1 MDTHATASTGANSG
15 KDAAKFNRVGSA
27 EVPLSVTSREA
38 HELFLEKKYGE
49 CLALLEEIRKKKGDY
64 PKVLLNIALV
74 EYYHGDCSDPHKLLK
89 ALASVK
95 AKCEELA
102 RSAELQLEGVA
113 SVPSGGASATPAGSA
128 TAGAAP
134 GVGASA
140 SSSSTSTAA
149 TSSATTA
156 SKSLADAGA
165 STSLVTFMQEY
176 DTSLASLNMA
186 VVLYQMQRY
195 GAAIAMLEPLYG
207 NLEPIDELVALR
219 ICLLLLELYLI
230 TRNPDKAAGILAY
243 IEKAF
248 CYQLQDPTPGAR
260 GLNPPLASGGGAPR
274 KLLTGA
280 TSSTSGDSQPRA
292 PLGNGSADADAA
304 GGSHKGGVGGKGDGG
319 GSASTTGDG
328 SGSLEGGDRKGG
340 DAGGS
345 SEDLSLDLAAS
356 FGELSTREGSSAF
369 GSVTGGGSGAAGAGG
384 DGQGGV
390 LSPGAVTSA
399 SLSTTSS
406 LRSLE
411 VPSERR
417 LQLHLLKARLQ
428 LLMHNM
434 KGTKKEIKA
443 ALNLTNDENKCAL
456 FLKAQ
461 LEFTRHNYRK
471 SLKLLLAAAAPTS
484 PSPSTTT
491 PSLPGLPAPLT
502 STSDNRVGA
511 TAVTTTGQTSGSRNS
526 STSSSASTPAGNTGA
541 GSLTTTTTS
550 STSLPASCAP
560 VPSSSSSS
568 PPPLLLYPAFLSN
581 MGCIHAHLG
590 KHTTALLYFTKAL
603 ASLNEL
609 VGSEGGLASG
619 LSIAKPPSST
629 SSSSSGSAS
638 ITPQSGST
646 SSAGAARGGTAAA
659 PGGVATGPPSNGAL
673 PSPSSTGG
681 GSSSSPIL
689 PPATPRFCLDRRM
702 QVLYNLGLQHL
713 LAGARPLLALRC
725 FQESARLFH
734 HSPLLWLRMA
744 ECCVLVHSSQ
754 QWGCTPGDASSA
766 IAPPGQSGW
775 LRASGGAPET
785 LGGSNGV
792 SKDGRIAGGPE
803 GAASAA
809 TAAGGAAAGGTV
821 PIFPAVAAISFPGDQ
836 QRLQVDVVGRGPYRR
851 LLLSLPGGR
860 GGGGA
865 REDGKDEDVSHAG
878 DSSNNSS
885 SNGSSAAGGAA
896 TSSGGDAGSGAKGNG
911 SAGDRSKGDAGGS
924 ASSDTNSSSA
934 TGANASHRAGDAAS
948 VSSSSSATGGGAK
961 GGDGTS
967 SGGAG
972 SGSAAIA
979 RSGVA
984 GNGNAPGGSNSGAAT
999 LVPLSKKLEVR
1010 PLAAA
1015 RAYLANALYLLDRAE
1030 SSAPASSY
1038 DGSGE
1043 DMLTGVHP
1051 GMLSLAGGGGAA
1063 SGPGGGPLLR
1073 GLGMGGTLAS
1083 AGASVGLDGGGL
1095 MGAGADGRSGGGD
1108 GDAPSAGGD
1117 AKRTGVDDGSSN
1129 KQGLAGGVDGAQTS
1143 SLGGSVGSSSSSAT
1157 AAMASASSAA
1167 SAGGAGGPLFAALG
1181 AYCDARKRDLAL
1193 LRAAVL
1199 TNLAHVS
1206 LCLDGEA
1213 GAPSALAAAEAVLK
1227 IALPPG
1233 PGAPPTGSQAG
1244 SNDGAMA
1251 TSSAGSAGF
1260 SGSASSASNS
1270 SSASTSSSSSSA
1282 AAAAAAVPSVAA
1294 ASLTAFRS
1302 LQFTA
1307 RLLAA
1312 ESHALM
1318 GRLADAEALVLA
1330 CMQDAA
1336 GAAPEGPWAAGRG
1349 GLSAEVPPGGRAPA
1363 APGGGRPGGGPA
1375 GAPGVDLASSGDA
1388 RSAMGKAD
1396 LLGPAARSALLVNL
1410 ASVYALQGDM
1420 GRARVAAA
1428 QAYALHPSSG
1438 AAHAALVY
1446 AELAL
1451 GQTDAALALLKYRRT
1466 AAMVGGGPRAPGGDG
1481 RPTRPR
1487 DARGTGGGVG
1497 WPDRG
1502 APRRGAVW
1510 PRDRAR
1516 DGVWVGRAGRGG
1528 AGGHGAW
1535 DWVCSGCALVRGGG
1549 PGRDGEPGGH
1559 EGVAGGG
1566 ARGPWPRPTPGR
1578 R

>member
-792 SKDGRIAGGPE
+792 SKDGRIAG
-803 GAASAA
+803 
-809 TAAGGAAAGGTV
+809 
-821 PIFPAVAAISFPGDQ
+821 
-836 QRLQVDVVGRGPYRR
+836 
-851 LLLSLPGGR
+851 
-860 GGGGA
+860 
-865 REDGKDEDVSHAG
+865 
-878 DSSNNSS
+878 
-885 SNGSSAAGGAA
+885 
-896 TSSGGDAGSGAKGNG
+896 
-911 SAGDRSKGDAGGS
+911 
-924 ASSDTNSSSA
+924 
-934 TGANASHRAGDAAS
+934 
-948 VSSSSSATGGGAK
+948 
-961 GGDGTS
+961 
-967 SGGAG
+967 
-972 SGSAAIA
+972 
-979 RSGVA
+979 
-984 GNGNAPGGSNSGAAT
+984 
-999 LVPLSKKLEVR
+999 
-1010 PLAAA
+1010 
-1015 RAYLANALYLLDRAE
+1015 
-1030 SSAPASSY
+1030 
-1038 DGSGE
+1038 
-1043 DMLTGVHP
+1043 
-1051 GMLSLAGGGGAA
+1051 
-1063 SGPGGGPLLR
+1063 
-1073 GLGMGGTLAS
+1073 
-1083 AGASVGLDGGGL
+1083 
-1095 MGAGADGRSGGGD
+1095 
-1108 GDAPSAGGD
+1108 
-1117 AKRTGVDDGSSN
+1117 
-1129 KQGLAGGVDGAQTS
+1129 
-1143 SLGGSVGSSSSSAT
+1143 
-1157 AAMASASSAA
+1157 
-1167 SAGGAGGPLFAALG
+1167 
-1181 AYCDARKRDLAL
+1181 
-1193 LRAAVL
+1193 
-1199 TNLAHVS
+1199 
-1206 LCLDGEA
+1206 
-1213 GAPSALAAAEAVLK
+1213 
-1227 IALPPG
+1227 
-1233 PGAPPTGSQAG
+1233 